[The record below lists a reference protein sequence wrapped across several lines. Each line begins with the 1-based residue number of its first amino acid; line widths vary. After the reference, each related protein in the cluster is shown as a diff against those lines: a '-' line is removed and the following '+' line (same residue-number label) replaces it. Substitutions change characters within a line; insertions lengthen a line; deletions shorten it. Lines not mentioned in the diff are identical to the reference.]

1 MKRENARNLRAK
13 EKKLLQLY
21 SMWQETHQEDLQK
34 KWLSLLGEVL
44 SVDPSFNLRREFQ
57 MAF

>member
-1 MKRENARNLRAK
+1 MKRGNARNLRTK
-13 EKKLLQLY
+13 QKKLLQLY
-21 SMWQETHQEDLQK
+21 SLWQETHREDLQR

-44 SVDPSFNLRREFQ
+44 SIDPSFNLRREFQ